1 MRETNEYK
9 LLTLLWWRG
18 DVFDSSLIPVPRL
31 LCGAGSVIVDI
42 LSCQDV
48 DWIHFEAHSLMYND
62 KSSDYSEQ
70 PPQDYHVSDKAVI
83 NMNCKDPSL

>member
-1 MRETNEYK
+1 MITISLSYYY
-9 LLTLLWWRG
+9 LDLS
-18 DVFDSSLIPVPRL
+18 FYDSSSISVPRL

-48 DWIHFEAHSLMYND
+48 DCNQFEAHSLMYND

-70 PPQDYHVSDKAVI
+70 PPQDYHVSDKEV
-83 NMNCKDPSL
+83 MNC